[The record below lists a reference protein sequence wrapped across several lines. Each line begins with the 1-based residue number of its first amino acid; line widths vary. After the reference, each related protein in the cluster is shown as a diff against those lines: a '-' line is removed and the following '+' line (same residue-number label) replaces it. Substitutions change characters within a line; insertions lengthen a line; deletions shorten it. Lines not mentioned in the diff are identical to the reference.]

1 MRTTFFAIL
10 GLATASSLAACV
22 DPQVHP
28 APEHVQTPT
37 RQVQASDPAPAQA
50 GPAGPAGP
58 TGPSTASPQ
67 APQASAA
74 DVKQKVMVLL
84 GGIEH
89 IPSREEFLRAG
100 TDDQVVA
107 VLGEVARDGA
117 AKLRHRANAAAAM
130 SHYPR
135 PDTRKALEALINE
148 EPLDEVL
155 RRPSIKAY
163 AFAFGADAIPLVS
176 KMLEHKDR
184 NTREAALRSLADIKT
199 PAARQAIETRL
210 KVETD
215 DALKKLGQETLAR
228 WK

>member
-1 MRTTFFAIL
+1 MRTTLFAIL

-37 RQVQASDPAPAQA
+37 KQVQASDPAPTQV
-50 GPAGPAGP
+50 GPA
-58 TGPSTASPQ
+58 GPSTASPQ

-107 VLGEVARDGA
+107 VLDEIARDGA

-135 PDTRKALEALINE
+135 PDTRKALEALINQD
-148 EPLDEVL
+148 PLDEVL

-163 AFAFGADAIPLVS
+163 AFAFGADATPLVS

-184 NTREAALRSLADIKT
+184 NTREVALRSLADIKT